1 MMDRLALIVA
11 DPVKAMLIKIWSY
24 IPTILGAIV
33 ILVVGWIIAKFVEA
47 VVVRALK
54 AVRLDVVSDKAGI
67 ANMLAQGEIK
77 WTLSELLGVI
87 IYWIVMLSVLAA
99 ALNALN
105 LTVASD
111 LLSRLVAYI
120 PNIIVAIFVLVLGSF
135 LATFVAGIVRTAASN
150 AGISTAKLLAKVT
163 QAVLVIFAIIIA
175 IEQLNIA
182 TAFIAFAV
190 NIILAAIGLA
200 LALSFGLGCKDIAA
214 KAMQDMLN
222 KVKK

>member
-1 MMDRLALIVA
+1 MDRLALIVA

-33 ILVVGWIIAKFVEA
+33 ILVIGWIIAKFVEA
-47 VVVRALK
+47 IVVRALK
-54 AVRLDVVSDKAGI
+54 AIRLDVVSDKAGI

-77 WTLSELLGVI
+77 WTLSELIGVI
-87 IYWIVMLSVLAA
+87 VYWIVMLSVLAA
-99 ALNALN
+99 SLNALN
-105 LTVASD
+105 LTVAGD
-111 LLSRLVAYI
+111 LLSKLVAYI
-120 PNIIVAIFVLVLGSF
+120 PNIIVAIFVLVLGTF
-135 LATFVAGIVRTAASN
+135 LASFVAGIVRTAASN
-150 AGISTAKLLAKVT
+150 AGLGNAKLLAKIT
-163 QAVLVIFAIIIA
+163 QTILIVFAIIVA

-190 NIILAAIGLA
+190 NIILASIGLA

-214 KAMQDMLN
+214 KAMSDMLN

>member
-1 MMDRLALIVA
+1 MDRLALIVA

>member
-1 MMDRLALIVA
+1 MDRLALIVA

-33 ILVVGWIIAKFVEA
+33 ILVIGWIIAKFVEA

-150 AGISTAKLLAKVT
+150 AGIGAAKLLAKVT
-163 QAVLVIFAIIIA
+163 QAVLIIFAVIIA

>member
-1 MMDRLALIVA
+1 MDRLALIVA

-99 ALNALN
+99 SLNALN

-150 AGISTAKLLAKVT
+150 VGIGTAKLLGKVT
-163 QAVLVIFAIIIA
+163 QSVLIIFAIIIA

-190 NIILAAIGLA
+190 NIILASIGLA

>member
-1 MMDRLALIVA
+1 MDRLALIVA

-33 ILVVGWIIAKFVEA
+33 ILVVGWIVAKFVEA
-47 VVVRALK
+47 IVVRALK
-54 AVRLDVVSDKAGI
+54 AARLDVVSDKAGI

-87 IYWIVMLSVLAA
+87 VYWIVMLAVLAA

-105 LTVASD
+105 LTVAGD
-111 LLSRLVAYI
+111 LLSKLVAYI
-120 PNIIVAIFVLVLGSF
+120 PNIIVAIFALVLGSF
-135 LATFVAGIVRTAASN
+135 LAAFVAGIVRTATSN
-150 AGISTAKLLAKVT
+150 AGLGNAKLLGKIT
-163 QAVLVIFAIIIA
+163 QAIIIVFAVIVA
-175 IEQLNIA
+175 IEQLGIA

-190 NIILAAIGLA
+190 NIILASIGLA

-214 KAMQDMLN
+214 KAMQDMLA
-222 KVKK
+222 KIKK

>member
-1 MMDRLALIVA
+1 MDRLALIVA

-150 AGISTAKLLAKVT
+150 AGIGTAKLLGKIT

-190 NIILAAIGLA
+190 NIILASIGLA

>member
-24 IPTILGAIV
+24 IPTLLGAIV
-33 ILVVGWIIAKFVEA
+33 ILVVGWIVAKFVEA
-47 VVVRALK
+47 IVVRALK
-54 AVRLDVVSDKAGI
+54 AARLDVISDKAGI

-87 IYWIVMLSVLAA
+87 VYWVVMLSVIAA
-99 ALNALN
+99 SLNALN

-111 LLSRLVAYI
+111 LLAKLVAYI
-120 PNIIVAIFVLVLGSF
+120 PNIIIAIFVLVLGSF
-135 LATFVAGIVRTAASN
+135 LASFVAGIVRTAASN
-150 AGISTAKLLAKVT
+150 AGVGSAKLLGKIT
-163 QAVLVIFAIIIA
+163 QMILITFAIIVA

-190 NIILAAIGLA
+190 NIILASIGLA
-200 LALSFGLGCKDIAA
+200 LALAFGLGCKDIAA
-214 KAMQDMLN
+214 KAMSDALN
-222 KVKK
+222 KIKK

>member
-1 MMDRLALIVA
+1 MDRLALIVA
-11 DPVKAMLIKIWSY
+11 DPVKAMLIKIWGY
-24 IPTILGAIV
+24 VPTIVGAII

-47 VVVRALK
+47 IVVRGLK
-54 AVRLDVVSDKAGI
+54 AARLDVVSDKAGI
-67 ANMLAQGEIK
+67 ANMLAQGDIK
-77 WTLSELLGVI
+77 WTLSELIGVI

-105 LTVASD
+105 LTVAGD

-135 LATFVAGIVRTAASN
+135 LASFVSGVVRTTASN
-150 AGISTAKLLAKVT
+150 AGLGNAKLLAKIT
-163 QAVLVIFAIIIA
+163 QTVLIVFAVIIA

-190 NIILAAIGLA
+190 NIILASIGLGAA
-200 LALSFGLGCKDIAA
+200 LAFGLGCKDIAA
-214 KAMQDMLN
+214 KSMQDLMN

>member
-1 MMDRLALIVA
+1 MDRLALIVA

-24 IPTILGAIV
+24 IPTLLGAIV
-33 ILVVGWIIAKFVEA
+33 ILVIGWIIAKFVEA

-54 AVRLDVVSDKAGI
+54 AARLDVVSDKAGV

-87 IYWIVMLSVLAA
+87 VYWVVILSVLAA
-99 ALNALN
+99 AMNALN

-111 LLSRLVAYI
+111 LLSKLVAYI
-120 PNIIVAIFVLVLGSF
+120 PNIIIAIFVLVLGSF
-135 LATFVAGIVRTAASN
+135 LASFVAGIVRTAASN
-150 AGISTAKLLAKVT
+150 AGVGSAKLMGKIT
-163 QAVLVIFAIIIA
+163 QVVLIVFAVIIA

-190 NIILAAIGLA
+190 NIILASIGLA
-200 LALSFGLGCKDIAA
+200 IALAFGLGCKDIAA
-214 KAMQDMLN
+214 KAMSDALN
-222 KVKK
+222 KIKK

>member
-1 MMDRLALIVA
+1 MDRLALIVA

-150 AGISTAKLLAKVT
+150 AGIGAAKLLAKVT